1 MLVNAATNAVAG
13 SPPPPAEG
21 RTTRVLQ
28 SLQRGL
34 AVLDFLAA
42 SSEPVRTTDIAAR
55 FDIDKANASRVLNTL
70 VEAGYAERGPGRGYR
85 LGAKFRRTDG
95 RLLEGLIALREA
107 THVLLQELV
116 DISGECAHMAVH
128 VRDKVWYVDKVSSP
142 QPLRVDH
149 PVGALAPL
157 HCTALGKAYLA
168 FGQCA
173 PPKDLTRHTE
183 RTIVDPGRLDA
194 EIVETRRRGFAKDDE
209 EFSPGVRC
217 VAAPIFD
224 DAGTMVAAIG
234 LSGPTARIDASR
246 LEDFGK
252 LVRDRCSGLATQNSA
267 ARRRERA

>member
-1 MLVNAATNAVAG
+1 M
-13 SPPPPAEG
+13 
-21 RTTRVLQ
+21 
-28 SLQRGL
+28 
-34 AVLDFLAA
+34 
-42 SSEPVRTTDIAAR
+42 I
-55 FDIDKANASRVLNTL
+55 K
-70 VEAGYAERGPGRGYR
+70 
-85 LGAKFRRTDG
+85 
-95 RLLEGLIALREA
+95 
-107 THVLLQELV
+107 

-128 VRDKVWYVDKVSSP
+128 VRDKVWYVDKISSP

-183 RTIVDPGRLDA
+183 RTIVDPDRLDA

-267 ARRRERA
+267 ARRLERA